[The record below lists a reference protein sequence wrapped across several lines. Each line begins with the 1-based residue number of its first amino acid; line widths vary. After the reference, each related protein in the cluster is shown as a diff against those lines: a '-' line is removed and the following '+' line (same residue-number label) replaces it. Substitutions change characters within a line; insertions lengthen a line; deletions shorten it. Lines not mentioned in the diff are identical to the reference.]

1 MDFEEDL
8 KFVISKYEK
17 LIFKLALDITRCK
30 EESENIVQDSFLSY
44 YKHKEEYAKLD
55 EISKKRILARIA
67 INKSKDYLK
76 SAYIKKRD
84 GDDNDL
90 IIENEVS
97 NINIEETLIKN
108 EKEEVIRNALEKLNE
123 PYKSLIKNYYFENY
137 NLDELAKKT
146 NSSKNTV
153 KVQLTR
159 GKEKL
164 KLILGGE
171 ANE

>member
-17 LIFKLALDITRCK
+17 LIFKLALDITRSK

-84 GDDNDL
+84 GDDNDM

-97 NINIEETLIKN
+97 NINIEEALIRN

-123 PYKSLIKNYYFENY
+123 PYKSLIKNYYFENF